1 MLMVFDL
8 KWKHFELKNN
18 FIYPDPISNI
28 NFFLPIHQSIKVMLL
43 FKVDHDQDSL
53 LFQLESQHKLYF
65 SYMAVN

>member
-1 MLMVFDL
+1 
-8 KWKHFELKNN
+8 
-18 FIYPDPISNI
+18 
-28 NFFLPIHQSIKVMLL
+28 MLL